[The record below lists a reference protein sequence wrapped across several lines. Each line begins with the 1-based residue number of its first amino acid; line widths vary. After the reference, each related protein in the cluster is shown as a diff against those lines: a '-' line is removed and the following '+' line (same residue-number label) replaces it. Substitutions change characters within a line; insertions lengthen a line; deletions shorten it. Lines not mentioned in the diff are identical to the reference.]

1 MNYSK
6 LWPFALQLNNNKMSI
21 ALSILLFMGFYA
33 VAFSIG
39 QYKTVRAQ
47 GQSNNITNT
56 APAPMNV
63 TQVNATSA
71 NTTKPVDGYGGP
83 PTGPL
88 SAVRHVFDDP
98 TLRVYHFCK
107 PNDKIMMVCQLYD
120 SSSPNATLIGVE
132 YMIDSKTY
140 QALPDREKPNW
151 HYHKE
156 EFSPDKANP
165 KFPLLNEQQQKEWLV
180 KLSESYGK
188 IILNWNPMDTLPV
201 FPPQIQQVQHP
212 FMVNQ
217 TVNNNSEK
225 YVGSFNQTLKDRT
238 YC

>member
-1 MNYSK
+1 MNHSN
-6 LWPFALQLNNNKMSI
+6 LWPFAPQSNKIISI
-21 ALSILLFMGFYA
+21 ALSISLFMGIYI
-33 VAFSIG
+33 VVSSLV
-39 QYKTVRAQ
+39 QYNSVQGQ
-47 GQSNNITNT
+47 GQSNDTT
-56 APAPMNV
+56 VTPMNANQ
-63 TQVNATSA
+63 TNATSA
-71 NTTKPVDGYGGP
+71 NATKPVDGYGGP

-88 SAVRHVFDDP
+88 NAVRHVFDDP

-120 SSSPNATLIGVE
+120 SSSSNATLIGVE

-140 QALPDREKPNW
+140 QTLPDREKPNW

-156 EFSPDKANP
+156 EFSPDRANP
-165 KFPLLNEQQQKEWLV
+165 KFPLLNDQQQKEWLV

-188 IILNWNPMDTLPV
+188 VILTWNPLDTLPV

-217 TVNNNSEK
+217 TVDNYTEK
-225 YVGSFNQTLKDRT
+225 YIGSFNQTLD
-238 YC
+238 Y

>member
-6 LWPFALQLNNNKMSI
+6 LWPFALQLNNNIMFI

-33 VAFSIG
+33 VAFSIE
-39 QYKTVRAQ
+39 QYNTVRAQ

-225 YVGSFNQTLKDRT
+225 YVGSFNQTLK
-238 YC
+238 Y